1 MAASTAHGLPSRG
14 PNPTAWLTRYQE
26 FSRWL
31 VCLFQVNVQ
40 KARVKLFFS
49 TQDPLFELFLE
60 KQFVKDGPSPP
71 SWDLR
76 AQCSLNLDEE
86 EEKAAGHPARGT
98 QFTAKEQSPVPA
110 SPPLPGTPE
119 ASLSPGL
126 GERGGDRT

>member
-14 PNPTAWLTRYQE
+14 PNPTARLTRYQE

-40 KARVKLFFS
+40 KARVKSFFS

-71 SWDLR
+71 SWDSR
-76 AQCSLNLDEE
+76 TQCSLNLEEE
-86 EEKAAGHPARGT
+86 EEKAAGHPASST
-98 QFTAKEQSPVPA
+98 QFTAKAQSPGA
-110 SPPLPGTPE
+110 RFSPS
-119 ASLSPGL
+119 A
-126 GERGGDRT
+126 GDS